1 MYTYIHMCTCKG
13 QANGLSSLPAQV
25 RRDQEPA
32 LYVCLICLPY
42 IGDVNGLASDAVAS
56 PPELEA
62 LHSERLLY
70 LPDTMYVHLLEYDVI
85 VPS

>member
-1 MYTYIHMCTCKG
+1 MQRSG
-13 QANGLSSLPAQV
+13 QWPLLCAGASPPGP
-25 RRDQEPA
+25 RT
-32 LYVCLICLPY
+32 CLICLPY

-56 PPELEA
+56 PPEFEA

>member
-1 MYTYIHMCTCKG
+1 M
-13 QANGLSSLPAQV
+13 
-25 RRDQEPA
+25 
-32 LYVCLICLPY
+32 
-42 IGDVNGLASDAVAS
+42 NGLASDAVAS